1 MEDTVNDMRLLPAGV
16 EVSFDQ
22 LASTL
27 ARPRI
32 EERKS
37 AAGLALTATLVVV
50 GPADRLAEAAEALDQ
65 LTDVGVLGVLISYG
79 TNPAPKVR
87 VTDHAIAL
95 EALRPDF
102 LNNAVAALRL
112 SSLPTVVW
120 WRGGDPATLDRLA
133 ELSDRLILDRED
145 PRPEWARAGAL
156 LERTAF
162 SDLRWTRLTRWRAL
176 MAHFFDMPEVR
187 AAAPSF
193 TRLRIEGSDIHTA
206 RLYAAWLSSTLQ
218 STQRVAI
225 DLQERPGA
233 APLERVEIG
242 NDTQVLTLDLAP
254 SRTCVKTAVCVHGH
268 QGACRTV
275 SIGDQ
280 RLVALISNEL
290 RIRSRDLAFERAL
303 AAVEG
308 VV

>member
-1 MEDTVNDMRLLPAGV
+1 VNEVRLLPTGV
-16 EVSFDQ
+16 EVSFSEVE
-22 LASTL
+22 STL

-50 GPADRLAEAAEALDQ
+50 GPAERLAEAAEALDQ

-87 VTDHAIAL
+87 VTDQAVAL

-120 WRGGDPATLDRLA
+120 WRGGDLATLGRLA
-133 ELSDRLILDRED
+133 ELSDRLILDGED
-145 PRPEWARAGAL
+145 PRPEWACAGAL

-176 MAHFFDMPEVR
+176 MAHFFDIPEVR

-193 TRLRIEGSDIHTA
+193 NRLRIEGSDIHAA
-206 RLYAAWLSSTLQ
+206 RLYAAWLSSTLHWA
-218 STQRVAI
+218 RDVAI

-233 APLERVEIG
+233 APLERVELG
-242 NDTQVLTLDLAP
+242 NDSQVLTLDLAP
-254 SRTCVKTAVCVHGH
+254 SRTCVKTTACVHGH
-268 QGACRTV
+268 PGACRTV

-280 RLVALISNEL
+280 GLAALISREL